1 MDKKI
6 ITADYLL
13 DAQGKARKGWGILVR
28 DAVIEKVGPLNDVL
42 AVSQNTGTVD
52 LGRALLSP
60 GLINCHNHLELTSLG
75 PRIHRTKIFTDW
87 LDEVRELRDSLDD
100 DYLVESTARGVD
112 ESVAAGVTT
121 VVDHC
126 KSGTAR
132 KALESKPIR
141 AIIAHELIAFDRKTF
156 AQRKP
161 EWEERL
167 AWPESERFRHGL
179 APHAP
184 YSTSR
189 ELLKW
194 VKRYKDEHDFVVS
207 MHTQEHPEEVEFLKT
222 GRGYFHDFL
231 EHLGIPQ
238 DEFDPPGVGPVQY
251 LNDLGLLG
259 EKFILVHGNYLTDE
273 DVETIRTSGT
283 TVCYCPRSHHY
294 FYHENH
300 PLPTL
305 LKAGINVVLGTD
317 SMVSN
322 WSLSLLEEMQY
333 VYKNYD
339 GISPETIFSMAT
351 RNGARAIGE
360 EKKLGCLAEGYAA
373 DIIAIKLPGAD
384 GEVLKDALGPEAKNI
399 LTMIGGEIVH
409 RSDQTNGGK

>member
-1 MDKKI
+1 MDKTI

-13 DAQGKARKGWGILVR
+13 DAQGKTQKGWGILVR
-28 DAVIEKVGPLNDVL
+28 GAVIEKAGPLNDIL
-42 AVSQNTGTVD
+42 SVSQNTEAVD

-60 GLINCHNHLELTSLG
+60 GLINCHNHLELTALG

-100 DYLVESTARGVD
+100 DYLVESTVQGVD
-112 ESVAAGVTT
+112 ESIAAGVTT

-132 KALESKPIR
+132 KALESKPVR

-156 AQRKP
+156 AESKP
-161 EWEERL
+161 GWKERL

-184 YSTSR
+184 YSTSK
-189 ELLKW
+189 ELLEW
-194 VKRYKDEHDFVVS
+194 VKRYKDERDFVIS
-207 MHTQEHPEEVEFLKT
+207 MHTLENPHEVEFLET

-231 EHLGIPQ
+231 EHLGILQ
-238 DEFDPPGVGPVQY
+238 DDFDPPGVGPVEF

-259 EKFILVHGNYLTDE
+259 KKFILVHGNYLTDE
-273 DVETIRTSGT
+273 DIEIVRAGGT

-294 FYHENH
+294 FYHENY
-300 PLPTL
+300 PLKNL
-305 LKAGINVVLGTD
+305 LKAGINVALGTD

-322 WSLSLLEEMQY
+322 WSLSMLEEMRF
-333 VYKNYD
+333 VYENYEAV
-339 GISPETIFSMAT
+339 SPETIFRMAT

-373 DIIAIKLPGAD
+373 DIIAIALPQKSDNA
-384 GEVLKDALGPEAKNI
+384 LKDALSPEAKTI
-399 LTMIGGEIVH
+399 FTMIGG
-409 RSDQTNGGK
+409 DTAYKNM